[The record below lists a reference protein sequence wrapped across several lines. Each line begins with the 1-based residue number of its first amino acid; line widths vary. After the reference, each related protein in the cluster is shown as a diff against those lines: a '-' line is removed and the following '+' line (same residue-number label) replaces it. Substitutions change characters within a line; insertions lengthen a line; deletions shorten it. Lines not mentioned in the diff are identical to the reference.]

1 MSQKKITGKCFRPEE
16 ILDSSIGYKMLGIFN
31 QDMQL
36 PYYNAMFSV
45 LHFFKSVSGFK
56 GTFGLMVKHIYKNKS
71 FIIGSHTE

>member
-1 MSQKKITGKCFRPEE
+1 MWRSVAFPQFYILHTYVSKKITGKCFRPEE

-45 LHFFKSVSGFK
+45 LHFF
-56 GTFGLMVKHIYKNKS
+56 
-71 FIIGSHTE
+71 